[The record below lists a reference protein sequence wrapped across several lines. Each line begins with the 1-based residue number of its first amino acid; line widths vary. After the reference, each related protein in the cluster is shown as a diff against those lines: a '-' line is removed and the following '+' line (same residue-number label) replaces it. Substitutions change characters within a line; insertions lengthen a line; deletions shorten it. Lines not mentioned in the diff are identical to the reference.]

1 MRDGAIRVGT
11 RGSLLARTQTQ
22 WLLDQLLN
30 KHPDTR
36 FEVVVIRT
44 KGDVHTHEAAARFM
58 GKGFFTREI
67 EEALLGNDVD
77 LAVHS
82 LKDLPTEQPAGL
94 ALAAIPPREDPRD
107 ALVGRTM
114 ADLAQASACVGTS
127 SLRRRAQLLRQFPKC
142 SVADLRGNVDTRLRK
157 IHDGVVDCGVLAAA
171 GLRRLGRDT
180 EICELFPCDILLPA
194 PGQGALAVQTRADDE
209 RVGAVVASAHCETA
223 ACCVRAERS
232 FLHGLGG
239 GCQLPVAALAEV
251 GNGILHLRGR
261 VFSLDGGD
269 VFADQQDGDPAR
281 AEEIGAEL
289 ATRLAGRGAT
299 ELIRRIGVQL
309 QQRGADG

>member
-114 ADLAQASACVGTS
+114 ADLAQASACVAVRP
-127 SLRRRAQLLRQFPKC
+127 RRR
-142 SVADLRGNVDTRLRK
+142 
-157 IHDGVVDCGVLAAA
+157 
-171 GLRRLGRDT
+171 
-180 EICELFPCDILLPA
+180 
-194 PGQGALAVQTRADDE
+194 
-209 RVGAVVASAHCETA
+209 
-223 ACCVRAERS
+223 
-232 FLHGLGG
+232 
-239 GCQLPVAALAEV
+239 
-251 GNGILHLRGR
+251 
-261 VFSLDGGD
+261 
-269 VFADQQDGDPAR
+269 
-281 AEEIGAEL
+281 
-289 ATRLAGRGAT
+289 
-299 ELIRRIGVQL
+299 
-309 QQRGADG
+309 